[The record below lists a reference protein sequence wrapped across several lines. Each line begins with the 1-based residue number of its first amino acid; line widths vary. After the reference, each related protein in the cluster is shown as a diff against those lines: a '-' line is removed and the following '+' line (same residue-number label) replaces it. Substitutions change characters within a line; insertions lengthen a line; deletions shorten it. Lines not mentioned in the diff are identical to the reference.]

1 MDEMLQRQLVR
12 QLKLLNFWITTVGIL
27 ILAAIIV
34 CIILLI
40 KVVTFVHH
48 TESQL
53 SDLQQKTT
61 QSLNVKQKLCSN
73 QSITDFLQNKSDVC
87 Q

>member
-1 MDEMLQRQLVR
+1 MDEYVQRQLVR

-27 ILAAIIV
+27 ILASIIV
-34 CIILLI
+34 CIYLLI

-61 QSLNVKQKLCSN
+61 NSLNVKQKLCTN
-73 QSITDFLQNKSDVC
+73 KSITDFLQTKSDVC